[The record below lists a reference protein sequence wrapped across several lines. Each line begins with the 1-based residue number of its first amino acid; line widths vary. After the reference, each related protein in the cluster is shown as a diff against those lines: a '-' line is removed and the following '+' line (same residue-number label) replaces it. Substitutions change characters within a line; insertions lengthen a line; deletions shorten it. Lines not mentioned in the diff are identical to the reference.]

1 MKQYTRA
8 LYKSICDLFFLLHAD
23 VGKVLIAILGNIEN
37 VAVTLLK
44 IRENNI
50 DLYMYITLS
59 RIHFTGQ
66 YI

>member
-1 MKQYTRA
+1 
-8 LYKSICDLFFLLHAD
+8 
-23 VGKVLIAILGNIEN
+23 VLIAILSNIEN

-66 YI
+66 YIYKIYTRNFFKGNIPLPFNIE